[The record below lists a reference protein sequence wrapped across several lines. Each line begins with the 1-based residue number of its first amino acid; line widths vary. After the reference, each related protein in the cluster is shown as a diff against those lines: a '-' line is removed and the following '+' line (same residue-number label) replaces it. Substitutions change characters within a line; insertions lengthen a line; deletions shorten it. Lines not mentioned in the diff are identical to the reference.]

1 MAVAGPSFSGEELD
15 ARSGAAA
22 AAGSGVFASV
32 GVALVDVGHR
42 AAAVRVVP
50 LRQQQV
56 RRRHARA
63 EPARAQRVHL
73 DPLGRP
79 FDL

>member
-22 AAGSGVFASV
+22 AAAASSGIFATV

-42 AAAVRVVP
+42 AAPVRVVP

-73 DPLGRP
+73 DPLG
-79 FDL
+79 

>member
-22 AAGSGVFASV
+22 AATGSGVFASV

-42 AAAVRVVP
+42 ASAVRVVP

-73 DPLGRP
+73 DPLG
-79 FDL
+79 